1 MKSNYSLSKIALLIM
16 FSFSIQFLQAQTK
29 MKYPNTK
36 KVKQTDTY
44 FGTKVEDE
52 YRWLENDTTK
62 EVEQWVKAQNAVT
75 FNYLDKITFRDKIK
89 NRLTELVNYPK
100 ISAPFKVGEYY
111 MFSKNNGLQNHSI
124 TYYQKGLED
133 EPKVFL
139 DPNLLST
146 DGTVAAGLS
155 GYSKNKKYMAYTISK
170 SGSDWQEIRVK
181 EVETAK
187 DLSDKLE
194 WVKFSGAAWLGNGF
208 YYSRYDKPEGAE
220 FTSKNEYHKVYY
232 HQLGT
237 SQKDDIL
244 IYEDKNKP
252 LRFHFVSVTEDE
264 RYVILNISEGTAGAE
279 IKVLDTQNKEKG
291 FQLIFKGFQNNYSVI
306 DSFQD
311 NLLVYTNDNA
321 PNYRFISVNIGNPAR
336 ENWKEIIG
344 EKKEL
349 LESIS
354 KAGGKYFAGYLKDVT
369 TRVYQYDLKGN
380 LEREVT
386 LPSLGTASGFDGE
399 KNDTSV
405 FYTFTSFIYPPTI
418 YKYDIATGQSTI
430 FRKSEAKF
438 NSNDFETKQVFFTT
452 KDGTKIPMFI
462 VHKKGLVL
470 NGKNPTYLY
479 GYGGFNISLQ
489 PSFNALLLPLL
500 ENGGI
505 YAMVTLRGGGEY
517 GEDWHKAGM
526 LLKKQNVFDD
536 FIYAAEY
543 LIKEKYTSKDFLAIA
558 GGSNGGLLVGACM
571 TQRPDLYKVAF
582 PAVGVLDMLRFHKF
596 TIGWGWVVEYGSSE
610 RNEAEFKNLL
620 GYSPLHNLKKGT
632 KYPATMVKTA
642 DHDDRVVPAHS
653 FKFAAKLQATH
664 KGKNPVVIR
673 IDTKAGHGAG
683 KSITKTIEEYA
694 DTWAFMFYNMGL
706 TF

>member
-1 MKSNYSLSKIALLIM
+1 MIKYNLWAILLLSF
-16 FSFSIQFLQAQTK
+16 FSFQILNAQSK
-29 MKYPNTK
+29 MKYPTTK
-36 KVKQTDTY
+36 KVKQTDVY
-44 FGTKVEDE
+44 FGKSVEDE

-62 EVEQWVKAQNAVT
+62 EVENWVIAQNKVT
-75 FNYLDKITFRDKIK
+75 FDYLKQIPFRDKIK

-111 MFSKNNGLQNHSI
+111 MFSKNDGLQNHSI
-124 TYYQKGLED
+124 TYYQKDLNQKPEI
-133 EPKVFL
+133 FL
-139 DPNLLST
+139 NPNTLST
-146 DGTVAAGLS
+146 DGTVAANLSGLS
-155 GYSKNKKYMAYTISK
+155 KDKKYIAYTVSK

-181 EVETAK
+181 EVATAK

-208 YYSRYDKPEGAE
+208 YYSRYDKPKGAE
-220 FTSKNEYHKVYY
+220 FSSKNEFHKVYF
-232 HQLGT
+232 HELGT
-237 SQKDDIL
+237 SQQDDKL
-244 IYEDKNKP
+244 IYEDKQNP
-252 LRFHFVSVTEDE
+252 LRFHFVSVSEDS
-264 RYVILNISEGTAGAE
+264 RFVILNISEGTAGSE
-279 IKVLDTQNKEKG
+279 IKVLDTKNKEKG
-291 FQLIFKGFQNNYSVI
+291 FQLLFKGFKNNYSVI
-306 DSFQD
+306 DSFED

-321 PNYRFISVNIGNPAR
+321 PNYRFISVNINNTDR
-336 ENWKEIIG
+336 QNWKEIIP

-354 KAGGKYFAGYLKDVT
+354 KAGGKYFAGYLKDVAT
-369 TRVYQYDLKGN
+369 KIYQYDMKGK
-380 LEREVT
+380 LEREVE
-386 LPSLGTASGFDGE
+386 LPSLGAASGFDGE
-399 KNDTSV
+399 KEDTFV
-405 FYTFTSFIYPPTI
+405 FYTFTSFIYPSTI
-418 YKYDIATGQSTI
+418 YKYDIATGKSEL

-438 NSNDFETKQVFFTT
+438 NSDEYQTNQIFFKS
-452 KDGTKIPMFI
+452 KDGTKIPMFV

-489 PSFNALLLPLL
+489 PSFNPMLLPLL

-505 YAMVTLRGGGEY
+505 YAMVNLRGGGEY
-517 GEDWHKAGM
+517 GEDWHEAGM

-543 LIKEKYTSKDFLAIA
+543 LIKEKYTSKDYLAIA

-571 TQRPDLYKVAF
+571 TQKPNLYKVAF

-632 KYPATMVKTA
+632 QYPATMVKTA

-653 FKFAAKLQATH
+653 FKFAAKLQNTH
-664 KGKNPVVIR
+664 QGKNPVVIR

-683 KSITKTIEEYA
+683 KSITKTIDEYA
-694 DTWAFMFYNMGL
+694 DTWAFMFFNMGVK
-706 TF
+706 F